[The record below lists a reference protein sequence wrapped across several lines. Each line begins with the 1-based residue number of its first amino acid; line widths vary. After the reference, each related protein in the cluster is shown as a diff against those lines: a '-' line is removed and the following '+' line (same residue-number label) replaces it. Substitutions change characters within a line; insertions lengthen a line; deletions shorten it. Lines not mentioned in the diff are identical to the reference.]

1 MSKRLLLF
9 VLLIT
14 AAASL
19 VAVSQA
25 RAQWVSISEP
35 GRNYTDFTI
44 SGTTILVGN
53 DGGGSEA
60 TLRSPDLGQS
70 WAFTVASNS
79 REARSVQALPGRF
92 IIQHAGNRDFISM
105 DDGLTW
111 TGIAGPGGNVTD
123 TFYDEAT
130 GILYLTSQS
139 RNLQRSL
146 DLGDTWEDLGIA
158 SSGGELTWVHAR
170 GDVIMSGYN
179 NFGGGTWL
187 STDGGASFAAVA
199 GLGQSSAGYVAEN
212 GDLYVLRSN
221 ALQSTVSGTV
231 MRSRDNGATW
241 ELVATPPNR
250 PGIFGGQQTPL
261 RQEALLF
268 EAGGSIMFGHNDR
281 LYVTHDDGATLT
293 EFSEGLIDAGPRASA
308 VKNWD
313 IVGDD
318 LYILLINSN
327 EVGPT
332 DQGFGLYR
340 RPLAEMGFD
349 PTAVAVEHLPG
360 TGKHLVKDVW
370 PNPVRN
376 RASVRMALDA
386 STPVQVS
393 LWDLQGR
400 EVARRDYGH
409 LPAGSQT
416 VGLSTLGVPAGM
428 YLLRVE
434 TGSTSTTRTV
444 AVVR

>member
-19 VAVSQA
+19 LMASNA
-25 RAQWVSISEP
+25 SAQWVNISEP

-53 DGGGSEA
+53 DGGSGEA
-60 TLRSPDLGQS
+60 TLRSPDLGQT
-70 WAFTVASNS
+70 WAITRASVAF
-79 REARSVQALPGRF
+79 EARSVQALPDRF
-92 IIQHAGNRDFISM
+92 IIQHTGNRDFISM

-111 TGIAGPGGNVTD
+111 TGIDGPGSNVTD
-123 TFYDEAT
+123 TFFDEST
-130 GILYLTSQS
+130 GILYVTTQS
-139 RNLQRSL
+139 RNLRRSL
-146 DLGDTWEDLGIA
+146 DLGDTWEDMGIA
-158 SSGGELTWVHAR
+158 SSGDELTWVHAR

-179 NFGGGTWL
+179 NYGGGTWL

-199 GLGQSSAGYVAEN
+199 GLGQSSAGFVAEN
-212 GDLYVLRSN
+212 GDLYVLKSD
-221 ALQSTVSGTV
+221 ALQSTVSGTL

-241 ELVATPPNR
+241 ALVATPPNR
-250 PGIFGGQQTPL
+250 EGVFGGQQTPL
-261 RQEALLF
+261 RQEALLL

-360 TGKHLVKDVW
+360 AEKHLLLDIY
-370 PNPVRN
+370 PNPINGRAMVRTELSST
-376 RASVRMALDA
+376 AS
-386 STPVQVS
+386 VQVS

>member
-19 VAVSQA
+19 LMASNA
-25 RAQWVSISEP
+25 SAQWVNISEP
-35 GRNYTDFTI
+35 GRDYIDFAV

-53 DGGGSEA
+53 DGGSGEA
-60 TLRSPDLGQS
+60 MLRSPDLGQT
-70 WAFTVASNS
+70 WAITRASVAF
-79 REARSVQALPGRF
+79 EARSVQALPDRF
-92 IIQHAGNRDFISM
+92 VIQLSGNRDYVSM

-111 TGIAGPGGNVTD
+111 TGLDGPGSNVTD
-123 TFYDEAT
+123 TYFDEET
-130 GILYLTSQS
+130 GILYVTTQS
-139 RNLQRSL
+139 HNLRRSL

-158 SSGGELTWVHAR
+158 SSGDELTWVHAR

-179 NFGGGTWL
+179 NYGGGTWL

-212 GDLYVLRSN
+212 GDLYVLKSD
-221 ALQSTVSGTV
+221 ALQSTVSGTL

-250 PGIFGGQQTPL
+250 EGIFGGQQTPL
-261 RQEALLF
+261 RQEAMLF
-268 EAGGSIMFGHNDR
+268 AAGTSIIYGHNDR
-281 LYVTHDDGATLT
+281 LYASHDDGITF
-293 EFSEGLIDAGPRASA
+293 EEVSDGLHDAGPRASA
-308 VKNWD
+308 VKNWA

-360 TGKHLVKDVW
+360 AEKHLVKDVW
-370 PNPVRN
+370 PNPVQN

-386 STPVQVS
+386 SAPVQVS

-416 VGLSTLGVPAGM
+416 VGLSTLGVPSGM

-434 TGSTSTTRTV
+434 TGGTSTTRTV